1 MPHDWAPAPDAI
13 AFAAAAGLAPA
24 VIAAEAAKFRDY
36 WIATPVPAA
45 ARSTGRRHGKT
56 GSAVLPNSNPDDRPG
71 GARKRR
77 AIRWQIGEKTE
88 TPMNQAAPASQA
100 RQAKQSMQTTNID
113 IRELVF
119 ERLTLLFGPLA
130 PETAHALAEEYA
142 RVLKRFPRETLRHA
156 VDCLA
161 ETHKYRRWPSVAELV
176 TACRD
181 ARPQYATVPP
191 ARIADRRLLVA
202 QTLRSKLGQQALKA
216 GYGHSV
222 RLFVEDHGR
231 PPNPAQ
237 FQQMAAASKRA
248 QRMAEKELVTGTG
261 ATARLK
267 AMWQAMGAREDAL
280 RREYLA

>member
-1 MPHDWAPAPDAI
+1 
-13 AFAAAAGLAPA
+13 
-24 VIAAEAAKFRDY
+24 
-36 WIATPVPAA
+36 
-45 ARSTGRRHGKT
+45 
-56 GSAVLPNSNPDDRPG
+56 
-71 GARKRR
+71 
-77 AIRWQIGEKTE
+77 
-88 TPMNQAAPASQA
+88 
-100 RQAKQSMQTTNID
+100 MQTTNID

-119 ERLTLLFGPLA
+119 ERLTLLFGPPA

-267 AMWQAMGAREDAL
+267 AMWQAMGARRRIEAGVSGMKKADAQLASPIGQRVASPMDAEAEKRRGWRQLGILVVGVEEPRLTWVERKLLEDL
-280 RREYLA
+280 GNRLYGNRN